1 VTRKKKQKGSL
12 SGLLLAKGSKLPP
25 TVRQRL
31 GTLWFRVDPFVKSFL
46 DKLHQNLTRFVQNIA
61 SQAVAVVIAFLVGA
75 LVLLATG
82 HSPIDAYSK
91 LLTGAFGDSYGL
103 GQTLTQATPII
114 FTSLAFLFAFKCGL
128 FNIGAEG
135 QLLIGGFAAAWVGI
149 SFTGLP
155 IYVHLPLALLA
166 GAAGGALWGFIP
178 AVLKAELDAHEV
190 ITTMMLSYV
199 ALYITSY
206 MVNYPFKAPG
216 WVAQTPFIAPAAELP
231 RILPPTQLSG
241 SIIVALI
248 MAGITAFVLQRTTL
262 GYEVRAIGLNA
273 TAARSGGINVKRGM
287 LLALVI
293 SGMIAG
299 LGGAGEILGVERR
312 FIDGFSPGYGW
323 DGLAVA
329 LIGGLNPFG
338 VVLASILVGAL
349 RSGGMVMNR
358 VTGVPLDVIYLIQ
371 SLVVLFAAAPQLMK
385 YLSKKGVISWRKAR
399 RVLTKLPSALKNIKH
414 RVKVE
419 GTANG
424 RHS

>member
-1 VTRKKKQKGSL
+1 MSRKGKQTGNLGELLYTTGSR
-12 SGLLLAKGSKLPP
+12 LPP

-31 GTLWFRVDPFVKSFL
+31 GNTWFRVRPFITSFL
-46 DKLHQNLTRFVQNIA
+46 GKLYLNLTRFARGIVPP
-61 SQAVAVVIAFLVGA
+61 AVAIIIALLVGA
-75 LVLLATG
+75 LVLWATG
-82 HSPIDAYSK
+82 HSPIDAYAK
-91 LLTGAFGDSYGL
+91 LLVGAFGDSYGF

-135 QLLIGGFAAAWVGI
+135 QLLIGGLAAALAGI

-178 AVLKAELDAHEV
+178 AVLKAKLDAHEV

-199 ALYITSY
+199 ALYVTSY

-216 WVAQTPFIAPAAELP
+216 WVAQTPLIAPAAELP

-241 SIIVALI
+241 SIIIALI
-248 MAGITAFVLQRTTL
+248 MVGITAFVLERTTL

-287 LLALVI
+287 ILALVI
-293 SGMIAG
+293 SGTLAG

-358 VTGVPLDVIYLIQ
+358 VTGVPLDVIYLVQ

-385 YLSKKGVISWRKAR
+385 YVLKKGVLTSRTAG
-399 RVLTKLPSALKNIKH
+399 RVLTRFRSVLRNVRRRLKM
-414 RVKVE
+414 E
-419 GTANG
+419 
-424 RHS
+424 

>member
-1 VTRKKKQKGSL
+1 V
-12 SGLLLAKGSKLPP
+12 PP
-25 TVRQRL
+25 
-31 GTLWFRVDPFVKSFL
+31 
-46 DKLHQNLTRFVQNIA
+46 
-61 SQAVAVVIAFLVGA
+61 AVAIIIALLVGA
-75 LVLLATG
+75 LVLWATG
-82 HSPIDAYSK
+82 HSPIDAYAK
-91 LLTGAFGDSYGL
+91 LLVGAFGDSYGF

-135 QLLIGGFAAAWVGI
+135 QLLIGGLAAALAGI

-178 AVLKAELDAHEV
+178 AVLKAKLDAHEV

-199 ALYITSY
+199 ALYVTSY

-216 WVAQTPFIAPAAELP
+216 WVAQTPLIASAAELP

-241 SIIVALI
+241 SIIIALI
-248 MAGITAFVLQRTTL
+248 MVGITAFVLERTTL

-287 LLALVI
+287 ILALVI
-293 SGMIAG
+293 SGTLAG

-358 VTGVPLDVIYLIQ
+358 VTGVPLDVIYLVQ

-385 YLSKKGVISWRKAR
+385 YVLKKGVLTSRTAG
-399 RVLTKLPSALKNIKH
+399 RVLTRFRSVLRNVRRRLK
-414 RVKVE
+414 RE
-419 GTANG
+419 
-424 RHS
+424 